1 MSTVDKMLIKGIRSF
16 DPENKNVITF
26 FRPLTLIVGPNGAGK
41 TTIIECLKVACTGEL
56 PPNARSGHSFV
67 HDPKVAGETET
78 KGQIKL
84 RFKTAARKDV
94 VCIRSFQLT
103 QKATKMEYK
112 AIESVLQT
120 INPQT
125 GEICFC
131 IMGYYFQCRTALG
144 IREIPALMGVSKAVL
159 ENVIFVHQDEANWP
173 LQDPSTLKKK
183 FDDIFSATRGISS
196 RGNITRLVAE
206 AGSTEQSHQ
215 SRQSSW
221 GKVPKLDLES
231 LFDIIEGIQNNVR
244 NCATAAEQQN
254 RANRRLYTKA
264 LEVIKKLHK
273 DQAQEIK
280 TYKLK
285 LDHLQTLKDAAFKLR
300 ESIAQYEAKTA
311 TLNSQIEELDPKI
324 QNIDREINKTEL
336 LLKDLRELQGQIA
349 TKSGERKSKFEDVH
363 KRYSDL
369 DEENEDTD
377 EELNEWK
384 SKFDERIA
392 VLETKV
398 NKLLREKMDNKET
411 SRHLEDDIAKNIKEI
426 AKLQALIEAQ
436 LSQKDKRDST
446 IRSLIRKHN
455 LGSLPSGPLSDDVCS
470 SLTDRIQS
478 MLKDLHKDLQDKKK
492 SNKVALDVLFDKYMH
507 ANDRWKRIEA
517 QKEAKVER
525 KNNILNSI
533 QEKENVRDSFEG
545 RIAAVDMS
553 VIDERER
560 NMQIEV
566 ERKSNQLAAK
576 DFAER
581 FKKMK
586 LERFKLEQEIEALDH
601 QRNTLES
608 DSHDRVVLSVK
619 KADLENVRKK
629 HRRTMN
635 ECKDRVT
642 GVLKGRIP
650 PDKDLKNE
658 IVEVQSSLQ
667 KEYDDLEK
675 KVDEARNEVTML
687 KLKIQEL
694 NSNLSNFHHNLE
706 YDMRKM
712 NPEFAARTSVWK
724 SYDNINQ
731 TTWMNAIFL
740 KCCFCYTRRR
750 FVESKLQSL
759 DPQAGGIDSYLKMLE
774 TAKERRDGLS
784 RDYNIADGMGRM
796 FDPFEKIASA
806 HHYCPCCERPFSSNE
821 EDAFIKKQ
829 RVKALDISERRKL
842 LEVQS
847 SNADF
852 HLQQLDKLR
861 VVYDEYV
868 KTGKELI
875 PLAEKNLHDL
885 NEDLD
890 LKHQALDDVLGV
902 LAQIKAE
909 KDSVD
914 ALIQPVGT
922 VDRLFQEMQA
932 LQKQVNELESKLDI
946 QAQGQDAKSLEEII
960 SELKSL
966 EKERNTLIDDTEKLR
981 TEQMNMEKEISS
993 LQSRWSIVREE
1004 KINVANILS
1013 NIKRVEDELDRLL
1026 EDKSQVDLDLKIEM
1040 NSCVEIFKKG
1050 TREIKLN
1057 LNSGALWARIVKID
1071 LIYNLQWKMDKP
1083 WQMLSISANLGVL
1096 AAPNLL
1102 TGICG
1107 VASQQRERTW
1117 GWQALRWNRRSV
1129 HESEER
1135 WEIFHKHLEEDLAP
1149 LAREKEKLRDEH
1161 KKLEA
1166 DLNCEYDLQAK
1177 NHTETQLEVNS
1188 LLEMVS
1194 TIKKNESLNKGEE
1207 LKALQ
1212 AKQTVARSNITKCQI
1227 RMNEIEEEFEKS
1239 KDLIRSQAELRRNIQ
1254 QNLDYREAKAQLDE
1268 LTREIESLEDSVLKI
1283 GGVSKFESLLLKNS
1297 QERDSLLKELN
1308 SHRGTFSVYKSNI
1321 DQSKADLK
1329 QAQYRDI
1336 DKRYFDQL
1344 IQLKT
1349 TDMANKDLDRYYK
1362 ALDNPKQL
1370 VFATG
1375 ALMRFHSMKMEE
1387 INKIIRELW
1396 QQTYRG
1402 QDIDYISIHSD
1413 SDGAGTRS
1421 YSYRV
1426 LMQTGDAQLEMRGR
1440 CSAGQKVLASLIIRL
1455 ALAETFCLNCGIL
1468 ALDEPTTN
1476 LDGPNSESL
1485 AAALL
1490 RIMEDRRGQENFQL
1504 IVITHDERFAQLI
1517 GQRQHAEKYYRIS
1530 KDDYQ
1535 HSIIESQE
1543 IFD

>member
-125 GEICFC
+125 GEKVCLSYRC
-131 IMGYYFQCRTALG
+131 ADMD
-144 IREIPALMGVSKAVL
+144 REIPALMGVSKAVL

-183 FDDIFSATRGISS
+183 FDDIFSATR
-196 RGNITRLVAE
+196 
-206 AGSTEQSHQ
+206 
-215 SRQSSW
+215 
-221 GKVPKLDLES
+221 
-231 LFDIIEGIQNNVR
+231 
-244 NCATAAEQQN
+244 
-254 RANRRLYTKA
+254 YTKA

-300 ESIAQYEAKTA
+300 ESIAQYEVKTA

-392 VLETKV
+392 VLENKV

-446 IRSLIRKHN
+446 IRSIIRKHN

-492 SNKVALDVLFDKYMH
+492 ANKLALDALFDKYMH

-545 RIAAVDMS
+545 QIAAVDMS

-601 QRNTLES
+601 QRNTMES

-642 GVLKGRIP
+642 VVLKGRIP

-675 KVDEARNEVTML
+675 KADEARNEVAML
-687 KLKIQEL
+687 KLKIQEV
-694 NSNLSNFHHNLE
+694 NSNLSKFHHDLG
-706 YDMRKM
+706 
-712 NPEFAARTSVWK
+712 S
-724 SYDNINQ
+724 
-731 TTWMNAIFL
+731 
-740 KCCFCYTRRR
+740 RRR

-774 TAKERRDGLS
+774 TAKERRDDLS
-784 RDYNIADGMGRM
+784 RDYNISDGMGRM
-796 FDPFEKIASA
+796 FEPFEKIAST

-829 RVKALDISERRKL
+829 RVKALDLTERLKL

-847 SNADF
+847 SNTDF
-852 HLQQLDKLR
+852 HFQQLDKLR

-1013 NIKRVEDELDRLL
+1013 NIKRVEDELDSLL
-1026 EDKSQVDLDLKIEM
+1026 EDKSQVDLDL
-1040 NSCVEIFKKG
+1040 
-1050 TREIKLN
+1050 
-1057 LNSGALWARIVKID
+1057 
-1071 LIYNLQWKMDKP
+1071 
-1083 WQMLSISANLGVL
+1083 
-1096 AAPNLL
+1096 
-1102 TGICG
+1102 
-1107 VASQQRERTW
+1107 
-1117 GWQALRWNRRSV
+1117 
-1129 HESEER
+1129 
-1135 WEIFHKHLEEDLAP
+1135 KHLEEDLAP

-1166 DLNCEYDLQAK
+1166 ELNREYDLQAK
-1177 NHTETQLEVNS
+1177 NHTETQLEVNA

-1212 AKQTVARSNITKCQI
+1212 AKQTVAKSNITKCQT
-1227 RMNEIEEEFEKS
+1227 RMNEIEEELEKS

-1308 SHRGTFSVYKSNI
+1308 SHRGTLSVYKSNI

-1329 QAQYRDI
+1329 QAQYKDI

-1349 TDMANKDLDRYYK
+1349 TEMANKDLDRYYK
-1362 ALDNPKQL
+1362 ALDK
-1370 VFATG
+1370 